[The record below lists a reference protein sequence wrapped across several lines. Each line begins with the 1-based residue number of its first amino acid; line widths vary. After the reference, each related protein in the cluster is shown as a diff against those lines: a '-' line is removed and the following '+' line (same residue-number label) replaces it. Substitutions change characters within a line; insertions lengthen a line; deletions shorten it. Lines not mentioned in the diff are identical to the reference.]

1 MNVRYRVDLSQ
12 TERAELRAL
21 VNGGKQPV
29 RRLKRMQILLAA
41 DAGVSDEAIEASV
54 QTSGSTIYRT
64 KKRFVEI
71 SLDAALSEEPRPG
84 AARKLSGKDE
94 VQLVA
99 LACSDPPKGCA
110 RWTLKLLANALLE
123 VVEHQSVSRE
133 TIRRRLDD
141 NDLKPWQ
148 KKMWCIAKI
157 DGEYIARMEDLLDL
171 YAEPHDPKRPV
182 VCFDESPIQLI
193 GEVRVPI
200 VQKPGKRYR
209 YDSEYKRNGTA
220 NLFVM
225 VDANRSWRKVKVTD
239 RRANEDFA
247 VCMRDLV
254 DVDYPDAD
262 KVRVVM
268 DNLSTHTASAVYQTF
283 PAAEAR
289 RILRHSTTHPA
300 TLAGSTWPRSRS
312 ASCADNVLT
321 AGSIIAT
328 CSNLRSRPG
337 SDVEPKVA
345 HKSAGCSQHNRLE
358 TRWLSP
364 IQPPRSMSHNLGG
377 GTLVAP
383 AAFEDAQ
390 MKNAADRAG

>member
-12 TERAELRAL
+12 SERDELSTL
-21 VNGGKQPV
+21 VSGGKLPV

-41 DAGVSDEAIEASV
+41 DAGVGDEAIAASV

-71 SLDAALSEEPRPG
+71 SLEAALSEEPRAG
-84 AARKLSGKDE
+84 AARKLSGKEE

-99 LACSDPPKGCA
+99 LACSDAPEGCA
-110 RWTLKLLANALLE
+110 RWTLKLLANALAEL
-123 VVEHQSVSRE
+123 VEHESISCD

-200 VQKPGKRYR
+200 MPKPGKRYR

-239 RRANEDFA
+239 RRANQDFA
-247 VCMRDLV
+247 VCMRDLA
-254 DVDYPDAD
+254 DIDYPDAD
-262 KVRVVM
+262 KIRVVM
-268 DNLSTHTASAVYQTF
+268 DNLSTHTASAIYQTF
-283 PAAEAR
+283 PAHEAR
-289 RILRHSTTHPA
+289 RILRRLEFHYTPKHASW
-300 TLAGSTWPRSRS
+300 LNIVEIEIGVIRRQCLDRRIDSR
-312 ASCADNVLT
+312 A
-321 AGSIIAT
+321 
-328 CSNLRSRPG
+328 
-337 SDVEPKVA
+337 
-345 HKSAGCSQHNRLE
+345 RLE
-358 TRWLSP
+358 TEVSAWERRRTESGARIRWMFSTDQARVKMAKSYPTPSLNES
-364 IQPPRSMSHNLGG
+364 
-377 GTLVAP
+377 
-383 AAFEDAQ
+383 
-390 MKNAADRAG
+390 

>member
-1 MNVRYRVDLSQ
+1 MNVRYRVELSQ
-12 TERAELRAL
+12 SERDELGAL
-21 VNGGKQPV
+21 VSGGKLPV

-41 DAGVSDEAIEASV
+41 DAGVSDEAIAASV

-71 SLDAALSEEPRPG
+71 GLEAALSEEPRPG
-84 AARKLSGKDE
+84 AARKLSGKE
-94 VQLVA
+94 EAQLVA
-99 LACSDPPKGCA
+99 LACSDPPQGCA
-110 RWTLKLLANALLE
+110 HWTLKLLADALVE
-123 VVEHQSVSRE
+123 VIEPPSVSRD

-148 KKMWCIAKI
+148 QKMWCIANI

-200 VQKPGKRYR
+200 TPKPGKRYR
-209 YDSEYKRNGTA
+209 YDCEYKRNGTA
-220 NLFVM
+220 NLFVT

-239 RRANEDFA
+239 RRANQDFA

-254 DVDYPDAD
+254 DLDYPDAD

-268 DNLSTHTASAVYQTF
+268 DNLSTHTASAIYQTF

-289 RILRHSTTHPA
+289 RILR
-300 TLAGSTWPRSRS
+300 
-312 ASCADNVLT
+312 
-321 AGSIIAT
+321 
-328 CSNLRSRPG
+328 
-337 SDVEPKVA
+337 
-345 HKSAGCSQHNRLE
+345 RLE
-358 TRWLSP
+358 FHYTPKHASWLNMAEIEIGVMRRQCLDCRIASRDLLETKVKAWEHRRTQSGAKIRWMFSTDQARKKMAKSYPTPELKES
-364 IQPPRSMSHNLGG
+364 
-377 GTLVAP
+377 
-383 AAFEDAQ
+383 
-390 MKNAADRAG
+390 

>member
-12 TERAELRAL
+12 SERDELNAL
-21 VNGGKQPV
+21 VSGGKMSV

-41 DAGVSDEAIEASV
+41 DAGVGDEAIAASV

-71 SLDAALSEEPRPG
+71 SLEAALSEEPRAG
-84 AARKLSGKDE
+84 AARKLSGKEE

-99 LACSDPPKGCA
+99 LACSDAPEGCA
-110 RWTLKLLANALLE
+110 RWTLKLLANALAEL
-123 VVEHQSVSRE
+123 VEHESISCD

-157 DGEYIARMEDLLDL
+157 DGDYIARMEDLLDL

-193 GEVRVPI
+193 GEVRVP
-200 VQKPGKRYR
+200 VMPKPGKRYR

-239 RRANEDFA
+239 RRANQDFA
-247 VCMRDLV
+247 VCMRDLA
-254 DVDYPDAD
+254 DIDYPDAD
-262 KVRVVM
+262 KIRVVM
-268 DNLSTHTASAVYQTF
+268 DNLSTHTASAIYQTF
-283 PAAEAR
+283 PAHEAR
-289 RILRHSTTHPA
+289 RILR
-300 TLAGSTWPRSRS
+300 
-312 ASCADNVLT
+312 
-321 AGSIIAT
+321 
-328 CSNLRSRPG
+328 
-337 SDVEPKVA
+337 
-345 HKSAGCSQHNRLE
+345 RLE
-358 TRWLSP
+358 FHYTPKHASWLNMVEIEIGVLKGQCLDRRIESCHRLMAE
-364 IQPPRSMSHNLGG
+364 IDAWQAQRNQSGARVAWMFSADKARTKMS
-377 GTLVAP
+377 
-383 AAFEDAQ
+383 
-390 MKNAADRAG
+390 RAYPNPSLRES

>member
-12 TERAELRAL
+12 PERDELSAL
-21 VNGGKQPV
+21 VSGGKLSV

-41 DAGVSDEAIEASV
+41 DAGVTDEAIAASV
-54 QTSGSTIYRT
+54 QSSGSTIYRT

-71 SLDAALSEEPRPG
+71 SLEAALSEEPRPG
-84 AARKLSGKDE
+84 AARKLSGKEE

-99 LACSDPPKGCA
+99 LACSDPPEGCA
-110 RWTLKLLANALLE
+110 RWTLKLLANAL
-123 VVEHQSVSRE
+123 VELIEPQSVSRD
-133 TIRRRLDD
+133 TVRRRLDD

-148 KKMWCIAKI
+148 KKMWCIANI

-200 VQKPGKRYR
+200 TPKPGKRYR

-239 RRANEDFA
+239 RRANQDFA
-247 VCMRDLV
+247 VCIRDLV
-254 DVDYPDAD
+254 DIDYPDAD

-268 DNLSTHTASAVYQTF
+268 DNLSTHTASAIYQTF

-289 RILRHSTTHPA
+289 RILR
-300 TLAGSTWPRSRS
+300 
-312 ASCADNVLT
+312 
-321 AGSIIAT
+321 
-328 CSNLRSRPG
+328 
-337 SDVEPKVA
+337 
-345 HKSAGCSQHNRLE
+345 RLE
-358 TRWLSP
+358 FHYTPKHASWLNMVEIEIGVIRRQCLDQRIDSRAKLETEVRAWERRRTASGARIRWMFSTDQARVKMAESYPTPSLNES
-364 IQPPRSMSHNLGG
+364 
-377 GTLVAP
+377 
-383 AAFEDAQ
+383 
-390 MKNAADRAG
+390 

>member
-1 MNVRYRVDLSQ
+1 
-12 TERAELRAL
+12 
-21 VNGGKQPV
+21 
-29 RRLKRMQILLAA
+29 MQILLAA
-41 DAGVSDEAIEASV
+41 DAGVADEAIAISV
-54 QTSGSTIYRT
+54 QTSDSTMYRT

-71 SLDAALSEEPRPG
+71 SLEAALSEGPRPG
-84 AARKLSGKDE
+84 AARKLSGKQE

-99 LACSDPPKGCA
+99 LACSDPPQGCA
-110 RWTLKLLANALLE
+110 RWTLKLLANALVE
-123 VVEHQSVSRE
+123 VIEHPSVSRDSV
-133 TIRRRLDD
+133 RRRLND

-148 KKMWCIAKI
+148 QKMWCIANI

-200 VQKPGKRYR
+200 VPKPGKRYR

-225 VDANRSWRKVKVTD
+225 VDANRSWRRVKVTD

-254 DVDYPDAD
+254 NVDYPGAD

-283 PAAEAR
+283 PAVEAR
-289 RILRHSTTHPA
+289 RILR
-300 TLAGSTWPRSRS
+300 
-312 ASCADNVLT
+312 
-321 AGSIIAT
+321 
-328 CSNLRSRPG
+328 
-337 SDVEPKVA
+337 
-345 HKSAGCSQHNRLE
+345 RLE
-358 TRWLSP
+358 FHYTPRHASWLNIVEIEIGVMRRQCLDRRIASRDLLETEIRTWERRRTESGARIRWMFST
-364 IQPPRSMSHNLGG
+364 QQ
-377 GTLVAP
+377 A
-383 AAFEDAQ
+383 
-390 MKNAADRAG
+390 RAKMAKSYPTPSLNEA

>member
-12 TERAELRAL
+12 TERDELGAF
-21 VNGGKQPV
+21 VSGGKLPV

-41 DAGVSDEAIEASV
+41 DAGITDEAIAASV

-71 SLDAALSEEPRPG
+71 SLEAALSEEPRPG
-84 AARKLSGKDE
+84 AARKLSDKEE

-99 LACSDPPKGCA
+99 LACSDPPEGCV
-110 RWTLKLLANALLE
+110 RWTLKLLANAL
-123 VVEHQSVSRE
+123 VELIEHRSVSRD
-133 TIRRRLDD
+133 TVRRRLDD

-148 KKMWCIAKI
+148 KKMWCIANI
-157 DGEYIARMEDLLDL
+157 DGEYISRMEDLLDL

-200 VQKPGKRYR
+200 TPKPGKRYR

-225 VDANRSWRKVKVTD
+225 VDANRSWRKVEVTD
-239 RRANEDFA
+239 RRANQDFA
-247 VCMRDLV
+247 VCMRDLA

-268 DNLSTHTASAVYQTF
+268 DNLSTHTASAIYQTF

-289 RILRHSTTHPA
+289 RILRRLEFHYTPKHASW
-300 TLAGSTWPRSRS
+300 LNMVEIEIGVMRRQCLDRRIDSR
-312 ASCADNVLT
+312 D
-321 AGSIIAT
+321 
-328 CSNLRSRPG
+328 
-337 SDVEPKVA
+337 
-345 HKSAGCSQHNRLE
+345 RLE
-358 TRWLSP
+358 TEVRAWERRRTASGARIRWMFS
-364 IQPPRSMSHNLGG
+364 
-377 GTLVAP
+377 
-383 AAFEDAQ
+383 
-390 MKNAADRAG
+390 ADQARVKMAKSYPTPSINES

>member
-1 MNVRYRVDLSQ
+1 VNVRYRVDLSQ
-12 TERAELRAL
+12 SERDELSA
-21 VNGGKQPV
+21 VVSGGKLPV

-41 DAGVSDEAIEASV
+41 DAGVGDEAIAVSV

-71 SLDAALSEEPRPG
+71 SLEAALSEEPRAG
-84 AARKLSGKDE
+84 AARKLSGKQE

-99 LACSDPPKGCA
+99 LACSDAPEGCA
-110 RWTLKLLANALLE
+110 RWTLKLLANALVE
-123 VVEHQSVSRE
+123 VIEHQSISRD

-157 DGEYIARMEDLLDL
+157 DGDYIARMEDLLDL

-200 VQKPGKRYR
+200 TPKPGKRYR

-239 RRANEDFA
+239 RRANQDFA
-247 VCMRDLV
+247 VCMRDLA
-254 DVDYPDAD
+254 DVDYPHAD
-262 KVRVVM
+262 KIRVVM
-268 DNLSTHTASAVYQTF
+268 DNLSTHTASAIYQTF
-283 PAAEAR
+283 PADEAR
-289 RILRHSTTHPA
+289 RILR
-300 TLAGSTWPRSRS
+300 
-312 ASCADNVLT
+312 
-321 AGSIIAT
+321 
-328 CSNLRSRPG
+328 
-337 SDVEPKVA
+337 
-345 HKSAGCSQHNRLE
+345 RLE
-358 TRWLSP
+358 FHYTPRHASWLNIVEIEIGVIRRQCLDRRIDSRAKLETEVRAWERRRTESGARIRWMFSIDQARVKMAESYP
-364 IQPPRSMSHNLGG
+364 TPSFNES
-377 GTLVAP
+377 
-383 AAFEDAQ
+383 
-390 MKNAADRAG
+390 

>member
-1 MNVRYRVDLSQ
+1 MNVRYRVELSQ
-12 TERAELRAL
+12 SERDELQAL
-21 VNGGKQPV
+21 ASGGKLAV

-41 DAGVSDEAIEASV
+41 DAGVGDEAIAASV

-64 KKRFVEI
+64 KKRFVEL
-71 SLDAALSEEPRPG
+71 SLEAALSEEPRPG
-84 AARKLSGKDE
+84 AARKLNGKE
-94 VQLVA
+94 EAQLVA
-99 LACSDPPKGCA
+99 LACSDPPRGCA
-110 RWTLKLLANALLE
+110 RWTLKLLANALVE
-123 VVEHQSVSRE
+123 VIEHPGVSRD

-148 KKMWCIAKI
+148 QKMWCIAHI

-200 VQKPGKRYR
+200 TPKPGKRYR

-220 NLFVM
+220 NLFVT

-239 RRANEDFA
+239 RRANQDFA

-254 DVDYPDAD
+254 DLDYPDAD

-289 RILRHSTTHPA
+289 RILR
-300 TLAGSTWPRSRS
+300 
-312 ASCADNVLT
+312 
-321 AGSIIAT
+321 
-328 CSNLRSRPG
+328 
-337 SDVEPKVA
+337 
-345 HKSAGCSQHNRLE
+345 RLE
-358 TRWLSP
+358 FHYTPKHASWLNMAEIEIGVMRRQCLDRRIASRDLLEAEVNAWEQRRTQSGAKIRWMFSTHHAREKMAKSYP
-364 IQPPRSMSHNLGG
+364 
-377 GTLVAP
+377 TP
-383 AAFEDAQ
+383 ALKES
-390 MKNAADRAG
+390 

>member
-1 MNVRYRVDLSQ
+1 MNVRYRVELSQ
-12 TERAELRAL
+12 SEREELGAL
-21 VNGGKQPV
+21 VSGGKLPV
-29 RRLKRMQILLAA
+29 RRLKRIQILLAA
-41 DAGVSDEAIEASV
+41 DAGVADEAIAASV

-71 SLDAALSEEPRPG
+71 NLEAALSEEPRPG
-84 AARKLSGKDE
+84 AARKLSAKQE

-99 LACSDPPKGCA
+99 LACSDPPQGCA
-110 RWTLKLLANALLE
+110 RWTLKLLANALVE
-123 VVEHQSVSRE
+123 VIDHPSVSRE

-148 KKMWCIAKI
+148 QTRWCIAKI

-200 VQKPGKRYR
+200 VPKPGKRYR

-239 RRANEDFA
+239 RRTNEDFA

-262 KVRVVM
+262 KIRVVM
-268 DNLSTHTASAVYQTF
+268 DNLSTHTASALYQAF
-283 PAAEAR
+283 PATEAR
-289 RILRHSTTHPA
+289 RILRRLEFHYT
-300 TLAGSTWPRSRS
+300 PRHASWLNMVEIEIGVIRRQCLDRRIDSR
-312 ASCADNVLT
+312 D
-321 AGSIIAT
+321 
-328 CSNLRSRPG
+328 
-337 SDVEPKVA
+337 
-345 HKSAGCSQHNRLE
+345 RLE
-358 TRWLSP
+358 TEIRAWQRRRTASGERIRWMFSTDQAREKMANAYP
-364 IQPPRSMSHNLGG
+364 IPSLKES
-377 GTLVAP
+377 
-383 AAFEDAQ
+383 
-390 MKNAADRAG
+390 